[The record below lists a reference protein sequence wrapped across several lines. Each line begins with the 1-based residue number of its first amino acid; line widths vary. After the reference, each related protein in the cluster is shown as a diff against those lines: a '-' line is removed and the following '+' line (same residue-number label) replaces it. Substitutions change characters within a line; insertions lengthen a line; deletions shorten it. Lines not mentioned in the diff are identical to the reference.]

1 MRWQE
6 TKHVMVKHLKGV
18 IKEILRIR
26 RIDLGGMVFIP
37 PFFAIFHAIMK
48 IRLKKQVKAYDFRR
62 ESKDYG

>member
-1 MRWQE
+1 MI
-6 TKHVMVKHLKGV
+6 

-26 RIDLGGMVFIP
+26 RIDLGGMSFHTSF
-37 PFFAIFHAIMK
+37 FFAIFHAIMK